1 MREGCEAWVQSQ
13 SEENGW
19 LALECWKFMTQNSF
33 CLRLSTSALF
43 ASLVGLPCIAS
54 SLRETLEEVI
64 ERAEGELTEA
74 NPSYKAFSTLS
85 QYDVMSCEI
94 TVPYA
99 LDHRS
104 GVVKEDRH
112 SVLNQ
117 IAECW
122 DGFPPVI
129 RSLLRTLLLQEEEA
143 SKKLVMRCLACYAW
157 SVQQHVFSFFLFTY
171 QFVLSTNTVDALEA
185 MWGVSVSVAPLHS
198 IILHYLQSMLHSRSF
213 SSSTLLS
220 TFTLL
225 QRALARYCAASS
237 SYEAQPQVDF
247 STVETA
253 SPYLRTGAVLV
264 MAECVVNEMMSKKPS
279 PPKQIEVVEEMQSCC
294 TVDRCVQM
302 LQESSDDHEQLYVLY
317 SVLEII
323 AVSASHLKNGCD
335 YLLYRFFNWFVMILR
350 TVPDVVPVRSIAIVV
365 VWYLS

>member
-33 CLRLSTSALF
+33 CLRLCTAALF

-129 RSLLRTLLLQEEEA
+129 RSLRLILHFLSN
-143 SKKLVMRCLACYAW
+143 SK
-157 SVQQHVFSFFLFTY
+157 HVF
-171 QFVLSTNTVDALEA
+171 
-185 MWGVSVSVAPLHS
+185 H
-198 IILHYLQSMLHSRSF
+198 
-213 SSSTLLS
+213 
-220 TFTLL
+220 
-225 QRALARYCAASS
+225 
-237 SYEAQPQVDF
+237 
-247 STVETA
+247 
-253 SPYLRTGAVLV
+253 
-264 MAECVVNEMMSKKPS
+264 
-279 PPKQIEVVEEMQSCC
+279 
-294 TVDRCVQM
+294 
-302 LQESSDDHEQLYVLY
+302 
-317 SVLEII
+317 
-323 AVSASHLKNGCD
+323 
-335 YLLYRFFNWFVMILR
+335 
-350 TVPDVVPVRSIAIVV
+350 
-365 VWYLS
+365 